1 MNRGTGAGLMAF
13 SVVLVVVGAILDF
26 AVTATAKGFSVH
38 TVGIILLSV
47 GIALF
52 VVSVIILAMAST
64 RRTTVQEDIRSV
76 PGGQYRSVE
85 ERDNLAG

>member
-1 MNRGTGAGLMAF
+1 MNRSTGAGLMAF

-26 AVTATAKGFSVH
+26 AVTATATGFSIH

-52 VVSVIILAMAST
+52 VVSVIVLAVGST
-64 RRTTVQEDIRSV
+64 RRSTMHEDIRNV

-85 ERDNLAG
+85 ERDNLAS